1 MVDDIFI
8 KKIRDVFRLSE
19 KYHAPRFSK
28 FLDGAQQAELVREG
42 MAGGTLFGGY
52 EDAERKLLGVF
63 PEWQEPEDAAFPI
76 AVLFAKKKYSREL
89 SHRDYL
95 GTVLSLGI
103 ERDKIGDILVTDEGA
118 YIFVLE
124 DIAEFI
130 CANVTKIS
138 GCGAKVVVCQPGSVV
153 IPEKK
158 FCKIQAVAGSLRLDA
173 VIAAMLKISR
183 NDAKAMILSG
193 KVSVN
198 HTEIL
203 NGDFLLKQ
211 EDLLSV
217 RGFGRA
223 VLSEI
228 GGKTRSDR
236 VHITL
241 KKYL

>member
-1 MVDDIFI
+1 MGDDVFI
-8 KKIRDVFRLSE
+8 KKMQDVFRLSE
-19 KYHAPRFSK
+19 KYHTPRFSK
-28 FLDGAQQAELVREG
+28 FLDGAQQELLRRRGISDGV
-42 MAGGTLFGGY
+42 LFGGY
-52 EDAERKLLGVF
+52 EGAERCVLGAF
-63 PEWQEPEDAAFPI
+63 PPWQEPENELFPI
-76 AVLFAKKKYSREL
+76 KALLVKKKYEREL

-103 ERDKIGDILVTDEGA
+103 ERNKTGDILVTDSGA

-130 CANVTKIS
+130 CDNVSKVS
-138 GCGAKVVVCQPGSVV
+138 GCGVDISIISTDGIVV
-153 IPEKK
+153 PEKK
-158 FCKIQAVAGSLRLDA
+158 FCKVCVVSASMRLDA
-173 VIAAMLKISR
+173 VVGAMLRISR
-183 NDAKAMILSG
+183 NEAKTLILSG

-198 HTEIL
+198 HIEAL
-203 NGDFLLKQ
+203 NCDFMIK
-211 EDLLSV
+211 ENDLLSV

-241 KKYL
+241 KKYI

>member
-8 KKIRDVFRLSE
+8 KKIRDVFRLSD
-19 KYHAPRFSK
+19 KYHTPRFSK
-28 FLDGAQQAELVREG
+28 FLDGAEQAELLREG
-42 MAGGTLFGGY
+42 ITYGVLFGGY
-52 EDAERKLLGVF
+52 DGAERKLLGAF
-63 PEWQEPEDAAFPI
+63 PEWQEPENELFPI
-76 AVLFAKKKYSREL
+76 SVLFARKKYPREL

-103 ERDKIGDILVTDEGA
+103 ERDKIGDILVTEDGA

-124 DIAEFI
+124 DIAGFI
-130 CANVTKIS
+130 CDNVSKVS
-138 GCGAKVVVCQPGSVV
+138 GCGVEVLICEPDSVV

-158 FCKIQAVAGSLRLDA
+158 FCKIEAVAGSLRLDA
-173 VIAAMLKISR
+173 VVAAMLKLSR
-183 NDAKAMILSG
+183 NEAKTKILSG

-203 NGDFLLKQ
+203 NGDFMLK
-211 EDLLSV
+211 ENDLLSV

-223 VLSEI
+223 ELSEI
-228 GGKTRSDR
+228 GGKTRSER

>member
-1 MVDDIFI
+1 MGDDVFI
-8 KKIRDVFRLSE
+8 KKMQDVFRLSE
-19 KYHAPRFSK
+19 KYHTPRFSK
-28 FLDGAQQAELVREG
+28 FLDGAQQTELRREG
-42 MAGGTLFGGY
+42 IYGGVLFGGY
-52 EDAERKLLGVF
+52 EGAERCVLGAF
-63 PEWQEPEDAAFPI
+63 PPWQEPENELFPI
-76 AVLFAKKKYSREL
+76 KALFVKKKYDKEL
-89 SHRDYL
+89 THRDYL

-103 ERDKIGDILVTDEGA
+103 ERNKTGDILVTDSGA

-130 CANVTKIS
+130 CDNVSKVA
-138 GCGAKVVVCQPGSVV
+138 GCGVDVSICSANCVVV
-153 IPEKK
+153 PEKK
-158 FCKIQAVAGSLRLDA
+158 FCEICVVAGSLRLDA
-173 VIAAMLKISR
+173 VVAAMLNISR
-183 NDAKAMILSG
+183 NEAKTAILSG

-203 NGDFLLKQ
+203 NGDFMIK
-211 EDLLSV
+211 ENDLLSV

-241 KKYL
+241 KKYI